1 MAPTVQD
8 LGQVTHLLISNLK
21 QAIENSPRYL
31 SNHFPFEVTG
41 LMPDVSRKDGTSIL
55 NLNLL
60 HVGRDP
66 YYRNTPIQTVRA
78 QLNVS
83 QPLSLNLSYLLTSYS
98 EKNWHMEQYLMSVAL
113 QYFHSYPIYVG
124 TNFEFTI
131 TVQADSI
138 EEMSR
143 LWQAITVPIRLST
156 LFRVAIVFL
165 EPAQPPVGDSR
176 SPVEVTVSVGPD
188 LGFADPVPEPEPQLY
203 ELAIEEA
210 FIVAPN
216 VTDVGD
222 VLVATAQPCVIAGQ
236 TVRLRGS
243 GLDQADASGV
253 FLSPKVGAS
262 EWPLPAAWVVTNP
275 ALSGAVNGADEIAV
289 LLGGTPPPGQ
299 IVQYGA
305 TPATNTVLSD
315 VPLPGAYLI
324 KVGNAGGPYR
334 SNELAVLIGP
344 EALGVTAATTLLAPD
359 VTNTY
364 TFQANGLIA
373 GQTQVLLN
381 TTALTVAATVGPG
394 VATVTVQSGTTP
406 GSISF
411 QLPSSG
417 LTSKAY
423 MQVRLIVNSVE
434 APPAWWIQV
443 P

>member
-31 SNHFPFEVTG
+31 QNHFPFEVTG
-41 LMPDVSRKDGTSIL
+41 LMPDVSRQDGTSIL

-78 QLNVS
+78 QQNVS

-124 TNFEFTI
+124 PDFELTI

-143 LWQAITVPIRLST
+143 LWQATTVPIRLST

-165 EPAQPPVGDSR
+165 EPAAGPVGDSR
-176 SPVEVTVSVGPD
+176 SPVEVAVSVGAD
-188 LGFADPVPEPEPQLY
+188 LGLADPVPEPEPKLY

-210 FIVAPN
+210 FIAAPN
-216 VTDVGD
+216 VTDADD
-222 VLVATAQPCVIAGQ
+222 VQVATAQPCVVAGQ

-253 FLSPKVGAS
+253 FLSGGGSA
-262 EWPLPAAWVVTNP
+262 WPLPAIWVVTNP
-275 ALSGAVNGADEIAV
+275 ALSGAVNASDEIAV
-289 LLGGTPPPGQ
+289 LLGGTPPAGQ
-299 IVQYGA
+299 IVEYGA
-305 TPATNTVLSD
+305 TPGNGVTLSA
-315 VPLPGAYLI
+315 VPLPGAYQI
-324 KVGNAGGPYR
+324 MVGNPGSAFR
-334 SNELAVLIGP
+334 SNQLAVLIGP
-344 EALGVTAATTLLAPD
+344 QMLGVTAATTLLSPD
-359 VTNTY
+359 ATKTY

-381 TTALTVAATVGPG
+381 ATPLSIAATVAPG
-394 VATVTVQSGTTP
+394 AATVTVQAGTTP

-417 LTSKAY
+417 LTSMAY
-423 MQVRLIVNSVE
+423 MQVRLIVNAVE